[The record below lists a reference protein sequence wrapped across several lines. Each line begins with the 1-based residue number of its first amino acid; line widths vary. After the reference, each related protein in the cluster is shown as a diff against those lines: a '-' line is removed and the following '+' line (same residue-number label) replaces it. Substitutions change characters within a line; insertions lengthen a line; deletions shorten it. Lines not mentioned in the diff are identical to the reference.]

1 MPSKWVPLE
10 ASPDVFNDWSKPLGL
25 PDSLTFQDLFSLDP
39 DFLTFIPKP
48 HKAVLL
54 LFPSEG
60 KLGEAREM
68 EDKEYNGLT
77 GSEGKGWKG
86 DGVWYIKQT
95 IPNACGSIGLLH
107 ALLNLPEQS
116 PDALAPDS
124 HLAKFKAESLS
135 KTPIERAKLLDE
147 ADFFTAAHT
156 AAAQTGQSAIP
167 EDLDVTTHFITF
179 VEGVNENG
187 EKRTVE
193 LDGNRS
199 GPFDQGPSV
208 NFLEDV
214 AKVVQEKYFD
224 RADGD
229 VNFNMIVLAGHPED

>member
-10 ASPDVFNDWSKPLGL
+10 ASPDWSKPLGL

-60 KLGEAREM
+60 KLGEARAK
-68 EDKEYNGLT
+68 EDREYNGED
-77 GSEGKGWKG
+77 GSGGWKG
-86 DGVWYIKQT
+86 DGIWYIKQT

-107 ALLNLPEQS
+107 ALLNLPEKS
-116 PDALAPDS
+116 PDSLAPDS
-124 HLAKFKAESLS
+124 HLAKFKADSLP

-147 ADFFTAAHT
+147 AEFFSTAHT

-167 EDLDVTTHFITF
+167 EDLDVTTHFIAF
-179 VEGVNENG
+179 VEGVNEKG
-187 EKRTVE
+187 EKRIVE
-193 LDGNRS
+193 LDGGRQ
-199 GPFDQGPSV
+199 GPFDQGPCVS
-208 NFLEDV
+208 FLEDV
-214 AKVVQEKYFD
+214 AKIVQEKYFD